1 MRSTTDDTSNV
12 KTSSVKTY
20 ENGIIL
26 LLFLTFGFLFMDR
39 LSITFLFPF
48 IKQDLHITQTEVG
61 LLVSILSI
69 TWAVS
74 GYVFSSVS
82 DLVGSRKKILVPTT
96 IAFSLFSFMSGLA
109 RTFSVLLLARGLMG
123 ASEGPVLPLAQATAA
138 EESTPARRGF
148 NMGFLQ
154 SSSALLGSTLGPLVV
169 TWLAIHYSW
178 HAAFFLVGVPGLVL
192 AALLWKFMKDRKGAR
207 TPAAERTQHKRISM
221 REYLQVF
228 KVRNIWLCVVISI
241 CLMTW
246 LFAYSSFAPDYFV
259 ETGYSPGEES
269 LIMAAIG
276 LGQFGWMIVVPT
288 ISDKLGRK
296 PTLVIFAFLAV
307 VGPVVFAVTHLPV
320 GMAAIVGFL
329 LMTGSGVFPLFMV
342 VIPSEAISAGL
353 IATSVGLVQLVGE
366 LGGGTVMPS
375 VSGWA
380 SDTFGLSA
388 PLWIAAGGA
397 FIAALLG
404 FGLTETAPKRQKSV
418 RTAPLG
424 SEV

>member
-1 MRSTTDDTSNV
+1 MRSTRDDTSTV
-12 KTSSVKTY
+12 ETSSVWNY

-48 IKQDLHITQTEVG
+48 IKQDLHISQTQIG
-61 LLVSILSI
+61 LLVSVLSI

-74 GYVFSSVS
+74 GYVFGSVS

-138 EESTPARRGF
+138 QESTPARRGL

-154 SSSALLGSTLGPLVV
+154 SSSALLGSTLGPLIV
-169 TWLAIHYSW
+169 TWLAVSYSW
-178 HAAFFLVGVPGLVL
+178 HAAFFVVGVPGLVL
-192 AALLWKFMKDRKGAR
+192 AALLWKFMKDRRGTA
-207 TPAAERTQHKRISM
+207 TAERAQHKRMSM
-221 REYLQVF
+221 REYLHVF
-228 KVRNIWLCVVISI
+228 KVRNIWLCIVISV

-246 LFAYSSFAPDYFV
+246 LFAYSSFAPVYFV

-276 LGQFGWMIVVPT
+276 LGQFGWMIAVPT
-288 ISDKLGRK
+288 LSDKLGRK
-296 PTLVIFAFLAV
+296 PTLIIFAFLAV
-307 VGPVVFAVTHLPV
+307 VGPVVFALTHLPV
-320 GMAAIVGFL
+320 GLAVIVGFL

-353 IATSVGLVQLVGE
+353 MATAVGLVQLVGE

-380 SDTFGLSA
+380 SDAFGLSA

-397 FIAALLG
+397 FIAALFG
-404 FGLTETAPKRQKSV
+404 FGLTETAPGRRHAVS
-418 RTAPLG
+418 
-424 SEV
+424 